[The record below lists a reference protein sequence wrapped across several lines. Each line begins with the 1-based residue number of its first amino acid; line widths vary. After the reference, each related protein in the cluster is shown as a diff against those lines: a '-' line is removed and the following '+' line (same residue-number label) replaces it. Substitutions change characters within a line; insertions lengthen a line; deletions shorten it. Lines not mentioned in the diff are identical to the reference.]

1 MYVREADGMRSGP
14 SEQREKPGGGGMN
27 EERGRLGGGKEEKR
41 GSRKAEHGK
50 NGEYTDTSRQLPSCS
65 N

>member
-1 MYVREADGMRSGP
+1 MYVREADGMRSGRAS
-14 SEQREKPGGGGMN
+14 SERNRERMN
-27 EERGRLGGGKEEKR
+27 EERGRLGGGKEEKGR
-41 GSRKAEHGK
+41 ARKAEHGK